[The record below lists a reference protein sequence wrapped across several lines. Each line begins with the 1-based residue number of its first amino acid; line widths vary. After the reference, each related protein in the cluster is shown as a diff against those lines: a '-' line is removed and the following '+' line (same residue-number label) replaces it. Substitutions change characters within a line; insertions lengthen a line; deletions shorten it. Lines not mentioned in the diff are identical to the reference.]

1 MRAAVA
7 LLVALAGSPL
17 GGCGAPKPS
26 APKPAPALPADLASG
41 QPIAATP
48 ARGRL
53 GPMGAAASADF
64 AVATVDGAPI
74 YASCVE
80 AQLAAQPAPAG
91 DEAARRRAALD
102 ECVGFELLAREAA
115 RRGLG
120 AAQDVAEAR
129 RAAAV
134 NRLVELEIDDKIQTP
149 AQLPPAFW
157 ARILERNRW
166 RMHRVDYRA
175 SAFIRFV
182 VPETAAA
189 DSPEDRA
196 ARAAADRL
204 AAALAGE
211 RGLFRNHLQAKAA
224 EVAQGQRFD
233 DGFIDVM
240 DADRLVPAYSQALF
254 SLPEIGTTS
263 QPVRTQW
270 GWDVILWTKQ
280 LPPRD
285 VSEDELAR
293 ELFPDARLAYFT
305 AWSKAVGKGVKVQ
318 VNPDAGRL
326 LNRLVT
332 EEEREPTAA
341 PAAPASPA
349 GAAPGA
355 APSAAPT
362 PGPVLAPGAAP
373 APRVPAPA
381 GPAR

>member
-48 ARGRL
+48 AMGRL

-204 AAALAGE
+204 AGALAGE

-240 DADRLVPAYSQALF
+240 DADRLVPAYSKALF

-341 PAAPASPA
+341 PA